1 MLLIAGYAHVPPYGP
16 SVSDPD
22 QKTFRPTFA
31 RTWYEAAVDATQ
43 MRRAIARTPLAPVA
57 AFPKRLARV
66 ARHDA
71 KVLRISARWLVTSR
85 EHHNYTYE
93 LTKLSRHHL
102 AWFVSVVCDIPVKQV
117 RAYVA
122 EIESDDVLRHHIERA
137 TATAA
142 RRGLADKQ
150 STTPD
155 AWGGTRSSAP
165 PAPHTWWRPASTRGW
180 APASWRPPCSATR
193 RRATRAGSRRWT
205 STPRPATWPPQ
216 PWSEVVDLVI
226 GDSIASIGA
235 LDRPVDLFLHD
246 SDHSRAHEKREFD
259 AVEPKLAPGAHPA
272 HRQRHQHQCARRARR
287 AHRPAVPRL
296 PGEPANHWY
305 PGDGIGVAW

>member
-1 MLLIAGYAHVPPYGP
+1 M
-16 SVSDPD
+16 
-22 QKTFRPTFA
+22 
-31 RTWYEAAVDATQ
+31 DATQ
-43 MRRAIARTPLAPVA
+43 LRRAIARTPLAPVA

-93 LTKLSRHHL
+93 LTKLSRQHL
-102 AWFVSVVCDIPVKQV
+102 AWFVSVVCDRPVQQV
-117 RAYVA
+117 RGWLD
-122 EIESDDVLRHHIERA
+122 EIESDQALRHHIEQT
-137 TATAA
+137 TAGAA
-142 RRGLADKQ
+142 RRGLADKKVHY
-150 STTPD
+150 
-155 AWGGTRSSAP
+155 AR
-165 PAPHTWWRPASTRGW
+165 RVGW
-180 APASWRPPCSATR
+180 YAIV
-193 RRATRAGSRRWT
+193 RATRPAHIVETGVDKGLGTCVLASALLRNAQEGHPGRVTSLDINPEAGYLAASE
-205 STPRPATWPPQ
+205 

-259 AVEPKLAPGAHPA
+259 AVEPKLAPGALLLTDNVTSTNVLAEHA
-272 HRQRHQHQCARRARR
+272 ERTGRRFLAYR
-287 AHRPAVPRL
+287 
-296 PGEPANHWY
+296 ESPANHWY